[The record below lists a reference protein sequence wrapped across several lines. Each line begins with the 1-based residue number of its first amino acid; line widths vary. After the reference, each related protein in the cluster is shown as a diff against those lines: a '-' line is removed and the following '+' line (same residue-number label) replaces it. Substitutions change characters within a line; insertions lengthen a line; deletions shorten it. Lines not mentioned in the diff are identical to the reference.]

1 MKSEKSSKITQKGPS
16 IVYVRSF
23 LDNESLYTI
32 AMAKKN
38 MAKVQNQ
45 LLSEGYTMYLDGY
58 STYFFNDTYY
68 QAAQQMEQSGNMNFI
83 LGFTY
88 EIDSWM
94 DLEESLQKAAEKK
107 KFASARIK
115 PNWIKLFMEGTVES
129 GTGFIEPLYPD
140 GHQGIPNWTEEE
152 LTEITRKANANGDNK
167 CHSEAPCTHTSK
179 GFNDFFASNSWLT
192 MRLAHYCF
200 VILPFTLSAI

>member
-68 QAAQQMEQSGNMNFI
+68 QAAQQMEQSGNMNHI
-83 LGFTY
+83 
-88 EIDSWM
+88 
-94 DLEESLQKAAEKK
+94 
-107 KFASARIK
+107 
-115 PNWIKLFMEGTVES
+115 
-129 GTGFIEPLYPD
+129 
-140 GHQGIPNWTEEE
+140 GIH
-152 LTEITRKANANGDNK
+152 L
-167 CHSEAPCTHTSK
+167 
-179 GFNDFFASNSWLT
+179 
-192 MRLAHYCF
+192 
-200 VILPFTLSAI
+200 